1 MHIQPAFPEMMPTST
16 WKPPEIF
23 PDLTRAKRIQ
33 IDCETKDPRLKEKG
47 PGFVR
52 GESYVVGVAVKT
64 DGFCGYYPV
73 RHAQGQN
80 LAPNVVFEWLGDQ
93 LKSDSDKVG
102 ANLLYDFEALHYE
115 GIRNIGG
122 RWLDVQVAEALID
135 EETAE
140 GYSLEV
146 LGMKYLNRGKDEE
159 LLRHAASMYKKAF
172 KGRKGVPLNPKT
184 DMWVMPAEYVGAYAE
199 ADVVLPEL
207 ILQHQ
212 LKIIGDEGLDYIW
225 KLESDLI
232 PILLKMRLHGI
243 AVDLEAAHNLAAR
256 LKDEIDH
263 LSMDIIK
270 TVGMDI
276 NVDSG
281 QDLQKAYERLGNVD
295 ERLNIQ
301 LAYTLNGNP
310 SFTADWLLAQTDPLS
325 KLIVKKRKLMTMR
338 DDYVVGDIIGE
349 SVNGRVYARF
359 NSLRKDDSGT
369 RSGRFS
375 STNPNLQQVP
385 ARDEYWAPLIRG
397 LFIPDAGKK
406 WLKADY
412 SQQEPRLLLH
422 FAHLCGLPQAQEAIA
437 QFKKNPRTDYHQM
450 TTDLVN
456 RHSSRVYKR
465 KQIKGI
471 NLGIMYSMGLDKLC
485 RQIGVTRAEG
495 EQILAE
501 YHKALPFV
509 RELSSKAMSIA
520 QARGFIMTILKRRRR
535 FNLWEPVPERG
546 KREAVRYRGLPREIA
561 EGKWPGA
568 RLQRYGI
575 HKALNALIQGSA
587 ADQTKQAMRVL
598 YQEFGIVVQLQVH
611 DELGKSVADVEEART
626 IKRVMETC
634 IELALPVVA
643 DTAVGPSWGAA
654 NEEIELLAA

>member
-1 MHIQPAFPEMMPTST
+1 MYIQPAFPEMMPISL
-16 WKPPEIF
+16 WRPPSEF

-64 DGFCGYYPV
+64 KDFSGYYPV

-80 LAPNVVFEWLGDQ
+80 LAPNVVFDWLGDQ
-93 LKSDSDKVG
+93 LKSDSEKVG

-115 GIRNIGG
+115 GVHNIGG
-122 RWLDVQVAEALID
+122 KWRDVQVAEALID

-146 LGMKYLNRGKDEE
+146 LGRKYLSRGKDEE
-159 LLRHAASMYKKAF
+159 LLRHAAAMYKKTF
-172 KGRKGVPLNPKT
+172 KGKKGVSLDPKT
-184 DMWVMPAEYVGAYAE
+184 DMWMLPAEYVGAYAE

-207 ILQHQ
+207 ILEKQ
-212 LKIIGDEGLDYIW
+212 LKILSDEGLNDIW
-225 KLESDLI
+225 ELESDLI
-232 PILLKMRLHGI
+232 PILLKMRIHGI
-243 AVDLEAAHNLAAR
+243 AVDLEAAHALAKR
-256 LKDEIDH
+256 LTKEIDV
-263 LSMDIIK
+263 LSMMIIK

-281 QDLQKAYERLGNVD
+281 HDLKKAYERLGATHEELD
-295 ERLNIQ
+295 IQ
-301 LAYTLNGNP
+301 LAYTAQGNS
-310 SFTADWLLAQTDPLS
+310 SFTAEWLNNQTDALS
-325 KLIVKKRKLMTMR
+325 GCIIKKRKLMTMR
-338 DDYVVGDIIGE
+338 DDYVIGDIIGE

-397 LFIPDAGKK
+397 LFVADKGKK

-422 FAHLCGLPQAQEAIA
+422 FAHLCGLPQAQEAVE

-485 RQIGVTRAEG
+485 RMIDVAITEG

-509 RELSSKAMSIA
+509 RNLSSKAMSMA
-520 QARGFIMTILKRRRR
+520 QSRGFINTLLKRKRR
-535 FNLWEPVPERG
+535 FNLWEPVPDRGERG
-546 KREAVRYRGLPREIA
+546 VVRYKGLKREEA
-561 EGKWPGA
+561 ESKWPNR

-587 ADQTKQAMRVL
+587 ADQTKEAMRIL
-598 YQEFGIVVQLQVH
+598 YYNFGIVIQLQVH
-611 DELGKSVADVEEART
+611 DELGKSVADIEEART
-626 IKRVMETC
+626 IKHVMETC
-634 IELALPVVA
+634 VELALPVVA
-643 DTAVGPSWGAA
+643 DTSVGPSWGAA
-654 NEEIELLAA
+654 NEIVELLAA